1 MVVFSKNGTTF
12 PPVICIL
19 QCHRAI
25 LPLRSVVLL
34 PSPGIWIGRND
45 HGIMHGKADLQ
56 LCLGVWESS
65 LQQLHAVRKPKPH
78 EVVTCRLSGSQV
90 LLRPDFESSQSRRQT
105 GE

>member
-34 PSPGIWIGRND
+34 PSPGIWIGLND
-45 HGIMHGKADLQ
+45 FPITNSRLAALPG
-56 LCLGVWESS
+56 CLGKLAPTTPRCEEA
-65 LQQLHAVRKPKPH
+65 QA
-78 EVVTCRLSGSQV
+78 T
-90 LLRPDFESSQSRRQT
+90 
-105 GE
+105 